1 VRRRTWKLTIEYDG
15 TRYSGWQQQ
24 KNARTVAGEILAA
37 AEELLE
43 TEVELG
49 GAGRTDAGVHAAEQV
64 AHLREA
70 SARRIQ
76 PAELVRRLNERL
88 PADIA
93 VLSAEPAHSRF
104 HARHSAVS
112 RSYVYQIATRKMAFS
127 KRYVWWIKEPLDLSR
142 MSEAARRLIGR
153 HDFRAFAASDD
164 TKERESTIV
173 ELEAATVERDGDL
186 ILIRLE
192 ASHFLWRMVRR
203 IVGVLV
209 KLGKNEITEADFVSI
224 LEGSP
229 NRGMDVAA
237 WTAPA
242 SGLFLDSVRYP
253 DD

>member
-1 VRRRTWKLTIEYDG
+1 VRRTWKLTLEYDG

-37 AEELLE
+37 AEDLFGA
-43 TEVELG
+43 EVELG
-49 GAGRTDAGVHAAEQV
+49 GAGRTDAGVHAAAQV
-64 AHLREA
+64 AHLRE
-70 SARRIQ
+70 SAKRRVNGSD
-76 PAELVRRLNERL
+76 LVRGLNERL

-93 VLSAEPAHSRF
+93 VLSADPSHSRF
-104 HARHSAVS
+104 HARHSATS

-127 KRYVWWIKEPLDLSR
+127 KRYVWWIKEQLDLQR
-142 MSEAARRLIGR
+142 MSAAAQQMVGL
-153 HDFRAFAASDD
+153 HDFRAFAATDETS
-164 TKERESTIV
+164 ESESTLV
-173 ELEAATVERDGDL
+173 EMQSAVVEKDGDL

-209 KLGKNEITEADFVSI
+209 KVGKDEITESDFRLI
-224 LEGSP
+224 LEGRP
-229 NRGMDVAA
+229 TKRLNVAA

-242 SGLFLDSVRYP
+242 AGLFLDSVRYP

>member
-43 TEVELG
+43 TEIELG

-76 PAELVRRLNERL
+76 AAELVRGLNERL